1 MAVAQAFNT
10 AELAAKD
17 RAHMVHPVSNI
28 KQVLESGPL
37 VLHRGEGVYLWDTD
51 GKQYIDGF
59 AGLWNVNVGHGRHE
73 LAVAASE
80 QIDEVAFVPTFF
92 GLAAPPAIELAAKLA
107 EMFPGSLN
115 HVQFTSGGA
124 ESNETALKIARYY
137 WFLKGQPEKIKVISR
152 KHAYHGIAMGALA
165 ATGIPTYHQGFGP
178 GVPGY
183 VHVSAPYDYR
193 FNPDGLDEAGFVDFL
208 VRELEET
215 IAREGADTIAAMI
228 AEPVQGAGG
237 VVVPPD
243 SYWDAI
249 TPILKKHNILLIAD
263 EVICGFGRT
272 GRMFGMETYGFQ
284 PDKIKVISRKHA
296 YHGIAMGALAATGI
310 PAYHEGFGPGVP
322 GYVHLTAPYA
332 YRNGEGMSD
341 EEFVASLVR
350 ELEETIER
358 EGADTIAAMIGE
370 PVQGAGGVVV
380 PPDGYWDAVAPVLK
394 KHGILL
400 IFDEVICGFGR
411 TGKMFG
417 METYAQQPDIVSF
430 AKGITSGYVPL
441 GGVGVS
447 DEIAEAMIAPDRM
460 FMHGFTYSGHPVA
473 CAVAM
478 PNIDIIERENLPANA
493 ASAGEYLV

>member
-1 MAVAQAFNT
+1 MAVANALNT
-10 AELAAKD
+10 AELAALD

-92 GLAAPPAIELAAKLA
+92 GLSAPPAIELSARLA
-107 EMFPGSLN
+107 SMFPGSLN

-124 ESNETALKIARYY
+124 ESNETALKIARYF
-137 WFLKGQPEKIKVISR
+137 WFLKGQPDKIKVISR

-183 VHVSAPYDYR
+183 VHLSAPYDYR
-193 FNPDGLDEAGFVDFL
+193 FNPDGLDEAGFVAFL
-208 VRELEET
+208 ARELEEL
-215 IAREGADTIAAMI
+215 IEKEGAGTIAAMI

-249 TPILKKHNILLIAD
+249 APILKKHNILLIAD

-272 GRMFGMETYGFQ
+272 GSMFGMETYGFQ
-284 PDKIKVISRKHA
+284 PD
-296 YHGIAMGALAATGI
+296 IA
-310 PAYHEGFGPGVP
+310 
-322 GYVHLTAPYA
+322 
-332 YRNGEGMSD
+332 
-341 EEFVASLVR
+341 
-350 ELEETIER
+350 
-358 EGADTIAAMIGE
+358 
-370 PVQGAGGVVV
+370 
-380 PPDGYWDAVAPVLK
+380 
-394 KHGILL
+394 
-400 IFDEVICGFGR
+400 
-411 TGKMFG
+411 
-417 METYAQQPDIVSF
+417 SF
-430 AKGITSGYVPL
+430 AKGVTSGYIPL
-441 GGVGVS
+441 GGVVLS
-447 DEIAEAMIAPDRM
+447 DEIFDVMAEPDRM
-460 FMHGFTYSGHPVA
+460 FMHGFTYAGHPVA
-473 CAVAM
+473 CAVGLR
-478 PNIDIIERENLPANA
+478 NIQIIEDENLPANA
-493 ASAGEYLV
+493 GAMGSYLLSELKRLVGDHPNIGEVRGKGLMLMVEFAANKDTREKFDPALNVGGRMQAANRKRGLIVRASNDGIAIAPPLIISKEQCDTLAAGIADSVAEVLG